1 MTMPPTH
8 APPLWMLVVRSAPR
22 ASDTDILVPQ
32 KPPNAGYVSRR
43 TRKRTTPPMTLLP
56 THTPPLWILVLRSA
70 PRASGTGLLVPQK
83 PPDVGYISRRVRHD
97 HHPPGTSE
105 DVDILRVDCFTWVRA
120 ACSATLTDAYATIAM
135 FRTRVRM

>member
-1 MTMPPTH
+1 MI
-8 APPLWMLVVRSAPR
+8 RSAPR

-32 KPPNAGYVSRR
+32 KPPNVSYVSRR
-43 TRKRTTPPMTLLP
+43 MRKRTTPPVALLP

-105 DVDILRVDCFTWVRA
+105 DVNIL
-120 ACSATLTDAYATIAM
+120 
-135 FRTRVRM
+135 